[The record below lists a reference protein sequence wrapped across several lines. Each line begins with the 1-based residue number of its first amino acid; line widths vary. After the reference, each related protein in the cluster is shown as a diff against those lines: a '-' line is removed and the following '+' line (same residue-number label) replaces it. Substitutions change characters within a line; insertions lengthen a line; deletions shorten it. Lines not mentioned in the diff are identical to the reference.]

1 MKENKKSYH
10 KGTHNQ
16 FTNSESFIISPILY
30 GRLILPVTFLLGFLW
45 LIIFQ
50 FSTSFAIPVIALI
63 AYLTFSIWKQL
74 EPTNLIQI
82 NTESKSFVLVPRNLL
97 KKLLFKSKTII
108 FSDLKAF
115 RMNETSEITLDGR
128 RYIVF
133 GVLAG
138 GAKIPFYHSE
148 SEAEANKKAA
158 FLNSVI
164 RSQTLTV

>member
-10 KGTHNQ
+10 KGTYNE

-63 AYLTFSIWKQL
+63 AYLIFSIWKQL
-74 EPTNLIQI
+74 EPANLIQI
-82 NTESKSFVLVPRNLL
+82 NTESKSFVLIPRNLL

-108 FSDLKAF
+108 FSDLQTF
-115 RMNETSEITLDGR
+115 RM
-128 RYIVF
+128 
-133 GVLAG
+133 
-138 GAKIPFYHSE
+138 
-148 SEAEANKKAA
+148 
-158 FLNSVI
+158 FLEYYQREQKFLSVI
-164 RSQTLTV
+164 LKMNQRQTKMPLS

>member
-10 KGTHNQ
+10 KGTYNE

-63 AYLTFSIWKQL
+63 AYLIFSIWKQL
-74 EPTNLIQI
+74 EPANLIQI
-82 NTESKSFVLVPRNLL
+82 NTESKSFVLIPRNLL

-108 FSDLKAF
+108 FSDLQTF

-133 GVLAG
+133 GVLSE
-138 GAKIPFYHSE
+138 GAKIPFCHSENE
-148 SEAEANKKAA
+148 SEANKNAA
-158 FLNSVI
+158 LLNSVI
-164 RSQTLTV
+164 RSQTLIA